1 MNKTRVKKGAG
12 GSAAAGPQA
21 GRGRAGQQQ
30 GRDGRLLGLEAGQP
44 RLGYGTA
51 TAPNTPRP
59 SLSQVTGPGSV
70 RDLVP

>member
-1 MNKTRVKKGAG
+1 MNKMRVKEGAG
-12 GSAAAGPQA
+12 SSAAAGPQA

-30 GRDGRLLGLEAGQP
+30 GRDGRLLSLEAGWLW
-44 RLGYGTA
+44 LGDGTA
-51 TAPNTPRP
+51 TAPNTPWP